1 MFFVSVVLK
10 LSPRTARGRFSQR
23 YGQEEIQAGG
33 CRGWAGVLE
42 AYVSFLEYME
52 RSHEDA
58 KGPARGHSQE
68 SDKAGLHKRRKVLKP
83 EV

>member
-1 MFFVSVVLK
+1 MAKKKFKPEDV
-10 LSPRTARGRFSQR
+10 AAGR
-23 YGQEEIQAGG
+23 Y
-33 CRGWAGVLE
+33 VE
-42 AYVSFLEYME
+42 AYVSFLEYVE
-52 RSHEDA
+52 RIHEDA